1 MAYPQWITPAG
12 NLGIV
17 PSAEYYQYAL
27 DAYDTAGGTLAYAR
41 VSGTLP
47 PGIQVTTTGVLQ
59 GIPVSTAGPDLN
71 QTYTFTVRVTNT
83 SDSLIADRTFQ
94 LTITNVAP
102 PQIVPRDVDLG
113 IYFDGDIVDIQL
125 EATEYVLG
133 DNLVWTL
140 KSGELPAGLSLT
152 TSGLIHG

>member
-27 DAYDTAGGTLAYAR
+27 DAFTTAGGTLAYAR
-41 VSGTLP
+41 VSGILP
-47 PGIQVTTTGVLQ
+47 PGIQITTAGVLQ

-83 SDSLIADRTFQ
+83 SDGLLADRTFQ

-102 PQIVPRDVDLG
+102 PQIVPRNVDLG
-113 IYFDGDIVDIQL
+113 IYFDGDIVDLQL
-125 EATEYVLG
+125 VATEYVLG
-133 DNLVWTL
+133 DNLVWSI
-140 KSGELPAGLSLT
+140 KSGELPAGLDLSP
-152 TSGLIHG
+152 S